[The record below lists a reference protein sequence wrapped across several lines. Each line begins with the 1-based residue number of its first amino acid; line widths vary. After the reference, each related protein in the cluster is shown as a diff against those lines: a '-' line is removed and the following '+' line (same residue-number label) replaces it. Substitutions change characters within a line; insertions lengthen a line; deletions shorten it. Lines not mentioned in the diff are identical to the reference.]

1 MHMYFINLVM
11 LFTHGIHDPREFNMA
26 SCVALQFLTLGSEDE
41 RQQLIPVITTMLK
54 LSPDEKQ
61 LLLTIARGGDEAAP
75 REAGTAGWG
84 AYLHRWSG
92 LS

>member
-1 MHMYFINLVM
+1 M
-11 LFTHGIHDPREFNMA
+11 LFAHGIHDPREFNIPY
-26 SCVALQFLTLGSEDE
+26 VALQFLTLGSEDE